1 MKLFMVGE
9 LMYSVPMIVL
19 ANFLMQPNSWNTEV
33 DSVDFMKIRLLKRM
47 SGLQSVVVLVF

>member
-1 MKLFMVGE
+1 MVGE

-33 DSVDFMKIRLLKRM
+33 DGVDFMKIRLLKQM

>member
-1 MKLFMVGE
+1 MVGE

>member
-1 MKLFMVGE
+1 MVGE

-19 ANFLMQPNSWNTEV
+19 ANFLTQPDSWNTEV